1 MPASDSAVTE
11 NGDRDSTAIAAGQPR
26 DLITRRVNISGVSLT
41 NNLISEFSM
50 LRLLLCFGFV
60 FGIAVGPLF
69 AQSDPMT
76 HVDGISGT
84 LAIVGGGSI
93 PESVTETLR
102 RVAGDNGSVVVLPD
116 ASEDADEA
124 AKSAVEWLTKSGFS
138 DRSRL
143 IVGKASDPAS
153 LESLATARAVWI
165 CGGQQRRLADAW
177 KGKPIEQKLRDVLSR
192 GGMIAGTS
200 AGAAIMSRL
209 MIAQGNPVPEMSE
222 GWDLMP
228 DVIIDQHFTERER
241 LPRLQHAVQNHPA
254 RLGMGIDE
262 GTVVFCSGRTMK
274 IAGAGTVTICLA
286 PCSWREDHVQVL
298 KSGEVADLTQLRRA
312 ARQRGQQ
319 QNPGIRAGSPVN
331 VASGALVIVGG
342 GAMPSD
348 VVKRFVELAG
358 GEKAHIVVL
367 PTAVPRDQTDASVPG
382 FLRRSSVAK
391 VTVLTQ
397 RGSAEV
403 DSGEFREALS
413 TATGIW
419 FGGGRQ
425 WNFVDAYEGTNAVA
439 AFHEVLKRGGV
450 IAGSSAGATIQGEF
464 LVRGHPLGNMV
475 MMADGYER
483 GFAFLPGSAIDQ
495 HFAQRGRFPDL
506 LPVVWRHSQMLGIGI
521 DEGTALVVQGTQAD
535 VIGQSSVHFITRD
548 MLSGIDDV
556 AKLPADND
564 EAAKLYRTVK
574 TGESIDLS
582 SLKLPISP

>member
-1 MPASDSAVTE
+1 
-11 NGDRDSTAIAAGQPR
+11 
-26 DLITRRVNISGVSLT
+26 
-41 NNLISEFSM
+41 M
-50 LRLLLCFGFV
+50 LRLFLGFGL
-60 FGIAVGPLF
+60 LF
-69 AQSDPMT
+69 AFADRQLLAQPAPLS

-84 LAIVGGGSI
+84 LAIVGGGSV
-93 PESVTETLR
+93 PESVAEALL
-102 RVAGDNGSVVVLPD
+102 RVAGENGTVAILPD
-116 ASEDADEA
+116 AAEDVDEA
-124 AKSAVEWLTKSGFS
+124 AKNSTEWLTKAGFTDQS
-138 DRSRL
+138 KL
-143 IVGKASDPAS
+143 VVIKASDTTG
-153 LESLATARAVWI
+153 LESLTTARGVWI
-165 CGGQQRRLADAW
+165 CGGQQRRLAEAW
-177 KGKPIEQKLRDVLSR
+177 KGKPIEQKLHDVLRR

-200 AGAAIMSRL
+200 AGAAIMSRV
-209 MIAQGNPVPEMSE
+209 MISQGNPVPEISE
-222 GWDLMP
+222 GWDLLH
-228 DVIIDQHFTERER
+228 DVIIDQHFSERER
-241 LPRLQHAVQNHPA
+241 LPRLQHAIQNHPT
-254 RLGMGIDE
+254 RLGLGIDE
-262 GTVVFCSGRTMK
+262 STVVFCSNRTVRVSGK
-274 IAGAGTVTICLA
+274 GTATICLA
-286 PCSWREDHVQVL
+286 PCSWRDDHIQVL
-298 KSGEVADLTQLRRA
+298 KSGEAADLTQLRRA
-312 ARQRGQQ
+312 ARQRGQK
-319 QNPGIRAGSPVN
+319 QNPGVPAGGPVS

-342 GAMPSD
+342 GAMPPD

-397 RGSAEV
+397 RGPGEV
-403 DSGEFREALS
+403 DSPEFQEALS

-483 GFAFLPGSAIDQ
+483 GFAFLPASAIDQ

-506 LPVVWRHSQMLGIGI
+506 LPVVWRHPLMLGIGI

-556 AKLPADND
+556 SKLPDDID

-582 SLKLPISP
+582 SLKLPSSP